1 MWTFVPW
8 IEEKWELGLFY
19 FYFFLVFLF
28 AVLKIVVFVGA
39 TVCYAC
45 KTASLLHELG
55 SDCMHVYYVRM
66 SLLLTLSL
74 YVFATATAAAVAVP
88 CECILYLFEC
98 MNCSCIL
105 LCVYA
110 PSLFLSLLLQ
120 CSFVKVFCSSF
131 QLFCL
136 CLLLLYARMRNAL
149 ISF

>member
-19 FYFFLVFLF
+19 FYFFFLLLFLF

-66 SLLLTLSL
+66 SLLLTLSV
-74 YVFATATAAAVAVP
+74 YVFATAIATAAAVP

-105 LCVYA
+105 LCVR
-110 PSLFLSLLLQ
+110 LSLSLSCYSALSWKF
-120 CSFVKVFCSSF
+120 CARVFNSFVYVFYCSTREWEM
-131 QLFCL
+131 L
-136 CLLLLYARMRNAL
+136 
-149 ISF
+149 

>member
-8 IEEKWELGLFY
+8 IEEKWELDLFY
-19 FYFFLVFLF
+19 FYFFSLVFLF

-74 YVFATATAAAVAVP
+74 YVFTIATAAAAAVP

-105 LCVYA
+105 LCV
-110 PSLFLSLLLQ
+110 SLSLVTVLFRESFLLEFSTLLFM
-120 CSFVKVFCSSF
+120 SFI
-131 QLFCL
+131 
-136 CLLLLYARMRNAL
+136 AL
-149 ISF
+149 RANEKCFNFFLT